1 MANLLEPIDTSDLE
15 GASIEISRQLLDY
28 LLSGRMQ
35 PGQRLPPERKL
46 AEMFGV
52 GRSVVREALKSLT
65 LLGLLEVRMGDGTY
79 VKRTDAEVLP
89 QTIEWGLVIGTRH
102 VLDLLEARHHLEV
115 IVAGVA
121 ARQRDEA
128 AVCDL
133 RSLLAD
139 APRDLSDAGPFRA
152 AEGALLRRI
161 GESADNDLLNAA
173 LATIRSLLQ
182 VWLTRLP
189 HTGARA
195 TASLAA
201 LGSAVEAIARGDV
214 DGARTAMADYV
225 DRASEGIRGILPEES
240 AEPEASAAGVA

>member
-1 MANLLEPIDTSDLE
+1 
-15 GASIEISRQLLDY
+15 
-28 LLSGRMQ
+28 
-35 PGQRLPPERKL
+35 
-46 AEMFGV
+46 
-52 GRSVVREALKSLT
+52 
-65 LLGLLEVRMGDGTY
+65 
-79 VKRTDAEVLP
+79 
-89 QTIEWGLVIGTRH
+89 
-102 VLDLLEARHHLEV
+102 
-115 IVAGVA
+115 VAGVA

-152 AEGALLRRI
+152 AEGAILRRI

-214 DGARTAMADYV
+214 DAARTAMADYV
-225 DRASEGIRGILPEES
+225 DRASDGIRGILPEEP
-240 AEPEASAAGVA
+240 AERESRAAGVA